1 MALGETTNQYV
12 KLANLWMDRQT
23 NQMGYDNLAVD
34 SLVDPWDYC
43 QKAEELFGLCKR
55 CATRKQL
62 AGLTDLFLARME
74 ALPISI
80 HGKLFFVPRTHM
92 QEVALFEDFIEA
104 LNANNQNSGQLIVN
118 SMYVLDDQKQ
128 RDKMAQEFYIAMRRE
143 VELYQER
150 VKHFIDTGITS
161 PAVMNRWIAK
171 IDARE
176 EKRRHYESTLR
187 RQLDDLNNEFSTLQM
202 FSQDL
207 QIRVQRQERQKNAA

>member
-1 MALGETTNQYV
+1 
-12 KLANLWMDRQT
+12 
-23 NQMGYDNLAVD
+23 
-34 SLVDPWDYC
+34 
-43 QKAEELFGLCKR
+43 
-55 CATRKQL
+55 
-62 AGLTDLFLARME
+62 ME

-128 RDKMAQEFYIAMRRE
+128 RDKMAQEFYIDMRRE

-150 VKHFIDTGITS
+150 VKHFIDTDITS
-161 PAVMNRWIAK
+161 SAVMNRWILK
-171 IDARE
+171 IEALE
-176 EKRRHYESTLR
+176 EKKRHYEDILR
-187 RQLDDLNNEFSTLQM
+187 RQLDDLNDEFSTLQM

-207 QIRVQRQERQKNAA
+207 QVRVQRQEAQKRAA